1 MKRIIAF
8 FTFLIISAPVA
19 LMAQWRDGYGCC
31 GFGRNF
37 GFGGWP
43 MIIITI
49 VILALLVFFAIKMI
63 KSQGNPFA
71 SQDPMSILKS
81 RYAKGEITKEQF
93 QEMKKDFL

>member
-1 MKRIIAF
+1 MKRIIAL
-8 FTFLIISAPVA
+8 FTLIMISAPVA
-19 LMAQWRDGYGCC
+19 LMARWRDGYDCC

-49 VILALLVFFAIKMI
+49 VVLALLIFFAVRMI

-71 SQDPMSILKS
+71 SDPVSILKT

-93 QEMKKDFL
+93 HEMKKDLQ